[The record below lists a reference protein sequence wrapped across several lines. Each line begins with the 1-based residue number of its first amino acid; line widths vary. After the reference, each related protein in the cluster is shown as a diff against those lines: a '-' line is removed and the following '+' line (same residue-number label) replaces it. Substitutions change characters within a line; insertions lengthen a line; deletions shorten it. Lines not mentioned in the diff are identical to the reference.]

1 MDTGKRTLAH
11 QRLRKTEK
19 IEEKWYHRGAK
30 KVYRISILNYIILYY
45 IYIILIGNLIE

>member
-1 MDTGKRTLAH
+1 LDTGKRTLAH

-30 KVYRISILNYIILYY
+30 KVSITSIVFIV
-45 IYIILIGNLIE
+45 